1 MPTNKSKSFKDVEM
15 SWAEDDI
22 EKIQNK
28 PNLYLMKY
36 GSAGCNHMAREIIQN
51 SYDEEIDTD
60 SPGTKV
66 TVKVDTL
73 IDQLTVID
81 DGRGFPET
89 KFPLDIF
96 CTKLQS
102 GSKSNR
108 SQSGGTAGEF
118 GVGATVVNA
127 LSTKFTIKN
136 YRKDEGYIHEISFEN
151 GIKVVDTFHK
161 NPKGLHESEV
171 SFIPNKKYLGKNAH
185 IDVDD
190 LYHWIESISYLLG
203 SEKKKITT
211 YFEEWNGMKAVRKEK
226 VSSKPFSDLL
236 PTICKSPAV
245 QQVNIHKRGK
255 LDELDINEKKTK
267 KNILIEVSF
276 VYDSENNPDNPI
288 LVDSYCNYTNTI
300 DGGVHVNTVDSCIC
314 RFLQTETRN
323 SLSDREKERID
334 ILWQDVRT
342 DLRVV
347 INLTSDAQ
355 VQFMGNAKTQIGN
368 DNLVPVIKD
377 LVNDGLK
384 EFFDKNQAVLQSYIK
399 IIKSNAKA
407 RIELNKIKSTN
418 TKPKTDRFHNLTN
431 GSFKSCNNKGKQY
444 KELYLIEGKIS
455 AGGSVIDAR
464 DPNVQAVLG
473 FRGVTANAYK
483 RDINTIFDNA
493 EWKNYCNIINYDIK
507 SGNVKNVAYNKIIIS
522 TDADTDGYQISAGIC
537 AFHARFARPIVEAG
551 LLYKVYPPLYLVD
564 DKTHPFVRNKRELTD
579 LYIDRIV
586 NNVKVELMT
595 IGLLKKSEL
604 KNFIYDTEYYFDE
617 ITLIAGHYS
626 INRGL
631 IEILAYNFI
640 MYIQLKDRIESKRIT
655 FEDALNTPKFV
666 TKMMGE
672 IQAKYPEIIIRDGTV
687 QGVIDGHYQAI
698 TITQNF
704 INKVMEFKD
713 IYLQYGLYLKF
724 SDNGGEYRSGT
735 IGDLLAYSIK
745 YQPKIEKRYKG
756 LGEVQW
762 WDLAET
768 IMNPTSRILI
778 QLTLDDVDR
787 DLAII
792 EALHSSSTDAKRYR
806 RKLMSEYKI
815 SRDEIDT

>member
-151 GIKVVDTFHK
+151 GTKVVDTFHK
-161 NPKGLHESEV
+161 NPKGLHGSEV

-211 YFEEWNGMKAVRKEK
+211 YFEEWNGMKVVRKEK
-226 VSSKPFSDLL
+226 VISKPFSDLL
-236 PTICKSPAV
+236 PTICKNPAT

-255 LDELDINEKKTK
+255 IEEIDINDKKSK
-267 KNILIEVSF
+267 KNVLIEVSF
-276 VYDSENNPDNPI
+276 VYDTESNPDNPTTI
-288 LVDSYCNYTNTI
+288 DSYCNYTNTI
-300 DGGVHVNTVDSCIC
+300 DGGVHVTTVDSCIC
-314 RFLQTETRN
+314 RFLQSETRN
-323 SLSDREKERID
+323 ALSDREKEKID
-334 ILWQDVRT
+334 ILWQDIRT
-342 DLRVV
+342 DLRIV

-368 DNLVPVIKD
+368 DNLIPIIKD
-377 LVNDGLK
+377 LVNIGLK
-384 EFFDKNQAVLQSYIK
+384 EFFEKNQAVLQSYIK
-399 IIKSNAKA
+399 IVKANAKA

-418 TKPKTDRFHNLTN
+418 TKPKTDRFHGFINDNFTP
-431 GSFKSCNNKGKQY
+431 CNNRGKQY
-444 KELYLIEGKIS
+444 KELYLIEGAQS
-455 AGGSVIDAR
+455 AAGGVKDAR
-464 DPNVQAVLG
+464 DPNVQAVFA

-493 EWKNYCNIINYDIK
+493 EWRNYCNIINYDIK
-507 SGNVKNVAYNKIIIS
+507 VGNPKTVAYNKIIIS
-522 TDADTDGYQISAGIC
+522 TDADTDGFAISSGIT

-551 LLYKVYPPLYLVD
+551 LLYKVYPPLYLID
-564 DKTHPFVRNKRELTD
+564 DKNHPFIRNKKELID
-579 LYIDRIV
+579 LYLVKIV
-586 NNVKVELMT
+586 DNFKVELQSN
-595 IGLLKKSEL
+595 GKLKKSEL
-604 KNFIYDTEYYFDE
+604 KEFVYDTESYLDE
-617 ITLIAGHYS
+617 VKLIAEHYS

-640 MYIQLKDRIESKRIT
+640 LYIISSGNDYSKALKNQKFIT
-655 FEDALNTPKFV
+655 KLMN
-666 TKMMGE
+666 E
-672 IQAKYPEIIIRDGTV
+672 IQTEYPEVVLNGMTI
-687 QGVIDGHYQAI
+687 QGVIDGHFQAI
-698 TITQNF
+698 TVTQKF
-704 INKVMEFKD
+704 IDKVMVFKD
-713 IYLQYGLYLKF
+713 IYLQYGLYLTF
-724 SDNGGEYRSGT
+724 SDNGGEERYGT
-735 IGDLLAYSIK
+735 IGDFLSASVKYSPAIK
-745 YQPKIEKRYKG
+745 DRYKG
-756 LGEVQW
+756 LGEAEW
-762 WDLAET
+762 WDLAAT
-768 IMNPTSRILI
+768 IMDPSKRILV

-792 EALHSSSTDAKRYR
+792 EALHSGSAEARRYR
-806 RKLMSEYKI
+806 KKMMSEYKI

>member
-1 MPTNKSKSFKDVEM
+1 MPKKDKVDTKSFKDVEM
-15 SWAEDDI
+15 SWVEDDI

-60 SPGTKV
+60 SPGSKV

-73 IDQLTVID
+73 VDQLTVID

-102 GSKSNR
+102 GSKSTR

-127 LSTKFTIKN
+127 LSTKFSIRN
-136 YRKDEGYIHEISFEN
+136 YRKDENYIHTIEFEY
-151 GIKVVDTFHK
+151 GKKVKDKFEK
-161 NPKGLHESEV
+161 NPKGLHGSEV
-171 SFIPNKKYLGKNAH
+171 SFIPDRKYLGKNAH
-185 IDVDD
+185 IDVDG
-190 LYHWIESISYLLG
+190 LYQWIDALSYLLG
-203 SEKKKITT
+203 SEKKKIVT
-211 YFEEWNGMKAVRKEK
+211 YFEEWNGLKLVRKEK
-226 VSSKPFSDLL
+226 ISSKPFSELL
-236 PTICKSPAV
+236 GSICKKPITT
-245 QQVNIHKRGK
+245 QVDIHKRGK
-255 LDELDINEKKTK
+255 IEEVDINEKKSK

-276 VYDSENNPDNPI
+276 AYDGNSNPDIPTQI
-288 LVDSYCNYTNTI
+288 DSYCNYTNTI
-300 DGGVHVNTVDSCIC
+300 DGGVHVTTVDSCIC
-314 RFLQTETRN
+314 RYLQNETRN
-323 SLSDREKERID
+323 SLSDREKEKID
-334 ILWQDVRT
+334 ILWQDIRT

-347 INLTSDAQ
+347 INLSSDAQ

-368 DNLVPVIKD
+368 ENLVPVIKD
-377 LVNDGLK
+377 LVNEGLK
-384 EFFDKNQAVLQSYIK
+384 EFFDKNPSVLQSYIK
-399 IIKSNAKA
+399 IVKTNAKA

-418 TKPKTDRFHNLTN
+418 TKPKTDRFHNFTN
-431 GSFKSCNNKGKQY
+431 DSFTACNNRGKQY
-444 KELYLIEGKIS
+444 KELYLIEGRQS
-455 AGGSVIDAR
+455 AAGSVIDAR
-464 DPNVQAVLG
+464 NPDVQAVLG

-483 RDINTIFDNA
+483 RDINTIFDNV

-564 DKTHPFVRNKRELTD
+564 DKFHPFVRNKRELID
-579 LYIDRIV
+579 LYMNHIV
-586 NNVKVELMT
+586 NNFKVELK
-595 IGLLKKSEL
+595 ISGPLKKSEL
-604 KNFIYDTEYYFDE
+604 KDFVYDTEYYFDE
-617 ITLIAGHYS
+617 ISLIAKHYS
-626 INRGL
+626 ISRGL
-631 IEILAYNFI
+631 IEILAFNFI
-640 MYIQLKDRIESKRIT
+640 MYMETKGVSFDK
-655 FEDALNTPKFV
+655 ALHNTKFV
-666 TKMMGE
+666 TKLMSE
-672 IQAKYPEIIIRDGTV
+672 IQHKYPEIILNGSTI
-687 QGVIDGHYQAI
+687 QGVIDGHYQAL

-704 INKVMEFKD
+704 INKVMMFKD
-713 IYLQYGLYLKF
+713 IYLHYGLYLKF
-724 SDNGGEYRSGT
+724 SDNGSEYKDGT
-735 IGDLLAYSIK
+735 IGDLLAVSLK
-745 YQPKIEKRYKG
+745 YQPAIKKRYKG
-756 LGEVQW
+756 LGEAQW

-768 IMNPTSRILI
+768 IMDPSKRILI

-792 EALHSSSTDAKRYR
+792 EALHSGSVEAKRYR
-806 RKLMSEYKI
+806 KKLMSEYKI